1 MSLNNFQN
9 IDLVIPV
16 FNEKNNILPLI
27 DYTISTL
34 SSVFR
39 QINFIF
45 VDDGSTDDTE
55 TLIQQLTIQNAGVKL
70 KYIRL
75 SRNHGKDL
83 AIKCGLDNSSSFLC
97 AIIDGDFQ
105 HPPDKIIE
113 AVEKIKEGFNIVNI
127 EKREYS
133 VGSTYKRIGSFL
145 FHKIINL
152 LSGNEMPLS
161 DFKLLDIKAVN
172 IIKEFKE
179 INYFNRGIVSLIGLK
194 SANIAYVPNKR
205 TFGTSKYSLNKLIG
219 LAVDSLISV
228 SVRPLRVSIYCGLI
242 MSTISFI
249 YGLYIL
255 IEKIF
260 MGQPIPGFATLGAA
274 LFFLGG
280 IQLLFLGIIGEYIG
294 KTFMESKKR
303 PQYIVDYIKDVR

>member
-1 MSLNNFQN
+1 MSLNNSQN
-9 IDLVIPV
+9 IDLVIPI
-16 FNEKNNILPLI
+16 FNEKKNIQPLI

-34 SSVFR
+34 SPVFK
-39 QINFIF
+39 QINFILI
-45 VDDGSTDDTE
+45 DDGSTDDTE
-55 TLIQQLTIQNAGVKL
+55 TIIQQLKIQGSGIKL
-70 KYIRL
+70 KYIKL
-75 SRNHGKDL
+75 SKNHGKDL
-83 AIKCGLDNSSSFLC
+83 AIKCGLDNSFSLLC

-127 EKREYS
+127 EKREYV
-133 VGSTYKRIGSFL
+133 VGSKHKRIGSFF
-145 FHKIINL
+145 FHKLINL
-152 LSGNEMPLS
+152 LSGNAMPLS

-179 INYFNRGIVSLIGLK
+179 VNYFNRGIVNLIGLK
-194 SANIAYVPNKR
+194 SANITYVPNKR

-219 LAVDSLISV
+219 LAIDSLISV
-228 SVRPLRVSIYCGLI
+228 SVRPLRVSIYFGLV
-242 MSTISFI
+242 MSIVSFI

-260 MGQPIPGFATLGAA
+260 LGQPIAGFATLGAA

-303 PQYIVDYIKDVR
+303 PQYIIDYIKDVR